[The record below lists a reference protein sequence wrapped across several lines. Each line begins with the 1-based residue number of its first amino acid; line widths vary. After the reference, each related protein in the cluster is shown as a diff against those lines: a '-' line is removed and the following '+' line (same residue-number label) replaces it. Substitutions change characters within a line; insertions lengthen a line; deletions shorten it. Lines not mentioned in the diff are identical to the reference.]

1 MTKVLNTYI
10 AIFLVLLFSP
20 ITGNAQEKLDCS
32 VVSFAVDPFSTAA
45 QDKRYEMIDGN
56 GDRYAIIKVKD
67 VDGEADLNGFTFNF
81 GTLNS
86 VVKSH
91 EDELWVYV
99 QRNAKTVTI
108 KHPEYKTIEKY
119 DLNTTIQPGK
129 TYIMQLTLSRV
140 QKTIVRNVKK
150 QVLQF
155 KISPANEK
163 AVVKVKKAGD
173 KGEYELW
180 GEVDEAGT
188 IDKMLDFGSY
198 DYIVT
203 ALNYESSTGR
213 VTLSSSQTTHVEQ
226 LILKPNFGF
235 LEVDGINGATGAQI
249 YVDDVKIG
257 TVPYSE
263 PDTRWKC
270 GSHKITINNGDL
282 YKPYN
287 STFVIKQGETTKISP
302 KLESDFAQTTIKVE
316 GDAEIILDGKS
327 KGNGTWTGPLKAGQY
342 TVVCRKENHRESS
355 RMITVKPDVAETF
368 SVPAPSPITGNVYV
382 RSIPSGAEI
391 SIDGENKGVTPSL
404 LQGII
409 IGSHEVK
416 LTLANH
422 KTEQYEIVVKEDKT
436 EDLNATLSDMAHM
449 TIDSKPSNSTLFING
464 EKVGLTP
471 YSNDMASG
479 DYDIKIKKN
488 KFKDFSKRVHL
499 DSSNPSMTIALER
512 QYQRPNSFYIQPGF
526 KVGSSMSIVGQI
538 GAYISNVNI
547 EGYYMMGLNK
557 SEMIYWN
564 ATTSNDKPCGYSY
577 KASQMGVKLGY
588 GIVFGTRMRLT
599 PQIGFGVVKLSSA
612 ESYNTD
618 PSFDAS
624 NTYAANATLS
634 AKFEYAVAS
643 CIGVYIAPEYSF
655 AVKKGEYYKEMDSV
669 SSKVKGFASGANVN
683 IGVSLFF

>member
-1 MTKVLNTYI
+1 MIKKLNTYSTI
-10 AIFLVLLFSP
+10 LFVLLIIP
-20 ITGNAQEKLDCS
+20 ILGHAQEKLDCS

-67 VDGEADLNGFTFNF
+67 VDGEADLSGFTFNF

-86 VVKSH
+86 VVKTH
-91 EDELWVYV
+91 DDELWVYV

-140 QKTIVRNVKK
+140 QKTIVRNVRK

-155 KISPANEK
+155 KVSPANEK
-163 AVVKVKKAGD
+163 AVVKVKKAGE
-173 KGEYELW
+173 KGEFELW

-188 IDKMLDFGSY
+188 IDKMLDFGTY

-203 ALNYESSTGR
+203 ALDYESSTGR
-213 VTLSSSQTTHVEQ
+213 VTLSNSQTTCVEP
-226 LILKPNFGF
+226 IVLKPNFGY
-235 LEVDGINGATGAQI
+235 LEIDGDNGATGAQI

-263 PDTRWKC
+263 PDTRWKS
-270 GSHKITINNGDL
+270 GNHKITINNGDL

-327 KGNGTWTGPLKAGQY
+327 KGKGSWTGPLKAGQY
-342 TVVCRKENHRESS
+342 TVVCRKEKHHESS
-355 RMITVKPDVAETF
+355 RTITVKPDVAETF
-368 SVPAPSPITGNVYV
+368 NVPAPLPITGNVYV

-391 SIDGENKGVTPSL
+391 IIDDEKKGVTPSL
-404 LQGII
+404 LQGLI
-409 IGSHEVK
+409 IGLHKVK

-422 KTEQYEIVVKEDKT
+422 KTEEYEINIKEDKT
-436 EDLNATLSDMAHM
+436 EDLNVTLSDMAHM
-449 TIDSKPSNSTLFING
+449 TIDSKPSNSTLYING
-464 EKVGLTP
+464 EKVGVTP
-471 YSNDMASG
+471 YSKDMASG
-479 DYDIKIKKN
+479 DYDITIKKN
-488 KFKDFSKRVHL
+488 KFKDFSERVHL
-499 DSSNPSMTIALER
+499 DSSNPSMTIDLER
-512 QYQRPNSFYIQPGF
+512 QYQRPYSFYIQPGL
-526 KVGSSMSIVGQI
+526 KVGSAMSIGGQV

-564 ATTSNDKPCGYSY
+564 ATTSDAKPCGYSY
-577 KASQMGVKLGY
+577 KASQMGVRFGY
-588 GIVFGTRMRLT
+588 GITFGTRMRLT
-599 PQIGFGVVKLSSA
+599 PQVGFGVVKLSSA
-612 ESYNTD
+612 ESYNVD

-624 NTYAANATLS
+624 STYAANASLS
-634 AKFEYAVAS
+634 VKFEYAVAS
-643 CIGVYIAPEYSF
+643 CIGLYIAPEYCF
-655 AVKKGEYYKEMDSV
+655 AVKKGEYYKEMESI
-669 SSKVKGFASGANVN
+669 SNKIKGFASGANLN
-683 IGVSLFF
+683 LGISLFF